1 MRELSGSDGKNVR
14 DDGASSQTGAIAPQG
29 LLRNLDAPALY
40 ELALSRGEA
49 LISSGGALAVNTG
62 EHTARAPQDKFIV
75 RDEATDQS
83 VWWENNKAMTSDQ
96 FAVLLADMEEFA
108 GSVALY
114 EQNLQACAD
123 PSFRLNVSV
132 FTEYAWHSLFIRNLL
147 IRPPKA
153 ELSGFAPD
161 FTVIALPSF
170 KANPER
176 HGCRSSTVIAVD
188 VSRKIAL
195 IGGTAY
201 AGEIKKAVFGYLN
214 FLLPGHGVLPM
225 HCAANFGSEGSAL
238 FFGLSGTGKT
248 TLSSDSSRRLV
259 GDDEHG
265 WGTNGVFNFE
275 GGCYAKAIRLSER
288 SEPEIF
294 AASRRFGS
302 ILENVTLDPKTR
314 EPDFDDDSVTENTRI
329 AFPIDFLS
337 GASLSGRA
345 DHPQNIVMLTCDA
358 FGVLPPIARLSPAQ
372 AIYHFLSG
380 YTAKVAGTETGVRE
394 PKATFSTC
402 FGAPFMPRHP
412 SAYAGLLRELISAHK
427 VDCWLL
433 NTGWSGGAY
442 GVGARMPIAVTRKLL
457 HAALN
462 GSLAKAGF
470 EREENFNLMTPL
482 SAPGIDSDLLRAE
495 KSWSSRGEFAQ
506 AAARLAG
513 MFGENFR
520 TFEQL
525 VGKEVVEGGP
535 RRFAPI

>member
-1 MRELSGSDGKNVR
+1 
-14 DDGASSQTGAIAPQG
+14 
-29 LLRNLDAPALY
+29 
-40 ELALSRGEA
+40 
-49 LISSGGALAVNTG
+49 
-62 EHTARAPQDKFIV
+62 
-75 RDEATDQS
+75 
-83 VWWENNKAMTSDQ
+83 
-96 FAVLLADMEEFA
+96 
-108 GSVALY
+108 
-114 EQNLQACAD
+114 
-123 PSFRLNVSV
+123 
-132 FTEYAWHSLFIRNLL
+132 
-147 IRPPKA
+147 
-153 ELSGFAPD
+153 
-161 FTVIALPSF
+161 
-170 KANPER
+170 
-176 HGCRSSTVIAVD
+176 
-188 VSRKIAL
+188 
-195 IGGTAY
+195 
-201 AGEIKKAVFGYLN
+201 
-214 FLLPGHGVLPM
+214 
-225 HCAANFGSEGSAL
+225 
-238 FFGLSGTGKT
+238 
-248 TLSSDSSRRLV
+248 
-259 GDDEHG
+259 
-265 WGTNGVFNFE
+265 VFNFE